1 MNSAP
6 FSTLLPPPKKE
17 QSFPVASADQ
27 SREQQGDEPVAGI
40 VFDSLQPDGI
50 PNVSF
55 QDFIPIRQ
63 RDFNMSI
70 PLPTKQDI
78 DETFQR
84 TKAYFDKLLSNKAPT
99 NFRSTSDIRG
109 SKGGNYIEYKT
120 KDALTDKST
129 SRIIKVVDH
138 VADPLQPS
146 QIKRKKVV
154 APPTD
159 EPAAPILHSGT
170 EKLTKEQREQ
180 WRIPSA
186 VSNWKNPNGYA
197 IDLEK
202 RIAIDGR
209 YNKEGDAI
217 PMVNEKLLELTNAL
231 EDAESRAREEV
242 RSRAEAR
249 KQQAEQQ
256 VRLKEEKLREL
267 AQRSREERQRK
278 RRQPI
283 DQEEY
288 DESAMV
294 RQTERNEK
302 RDQMKNDMRLSKLST
317 ADRLRALAH
326 AQGRDVSEKIILGA
340 AKPSEVPDV
349 HYDSRLLTKGAGTAV
364 PGAPEQ
370 VYDSPLF
377 AQNAMDRLYKPAR
390 FTGPDNDA
398 LDILSKMT
406 SEQRF
411 EDRDAVSSGDQPQ
424 TSPGMQ
430 KSDEKQDSEHGLEHG
445 GT

>member
-17 QSFPVASADQ
+17 SSPTVASAHQ
-27 SREQQGDEPVAGI
+27 SPENQGDEPVAGI

-63 RDFNMSI
+63 RDFNMEI
-70 PLPTKQDI
+70 PLPSKQDI
-78 DETFQR
+78 EQTFQR
-84 TKAYFDKLLSNKAPT
+84 TKAYFDKLLNNKPAT
-99 NFRSTSDIRG
+99 NSRPSTDARSG
-109 SKGGNYIEYKT
+109 KGNYIEYKT
-120 KDALTDKST
+120 TDALTNKST
-129 SRIIKVVDH
+129 SRIIKIVDH

-159 EPAAPILHSGT
+159 EPVAPILHSAT

-209 YNKEGDAI
+209 YNREGTAI
-217 PMVNEKLLELTNAL
+217 PAVNEKLLELTNAL
-231 EDAESRAREEV
+231 EEAESKAREEV
-242 RSRAEAR
+242 RNRAEAR
-249 KQQAEQQ
+249 KQEAEQQ
-256 VRLKEEKLREL
+256 VRLKEDKLREL

-283 DQEEY
+283 DHEEY
-288 DESAMV
+288 DESAII

-317 ADRLRALAH
+317 ADRLRVLAH

-370 VYDSPLF
+370 VYDGPLF

-390 FTGPDNDA
+390 FTGPENDA

-411 EDRDAVSSGDQPQ
+411 EDQDPGTSVDQQQ

-430 KSDEKQDSEHGLEHG
+430 KSDAKQDSEHDLKR
-445 GT
+445 T